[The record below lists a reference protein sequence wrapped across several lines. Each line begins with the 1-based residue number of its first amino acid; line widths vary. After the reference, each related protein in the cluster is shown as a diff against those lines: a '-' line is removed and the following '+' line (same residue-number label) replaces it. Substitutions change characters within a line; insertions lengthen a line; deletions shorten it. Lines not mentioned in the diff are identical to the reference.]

1 MSWNFLSEI
10 FGASHYCVSYRSV
23 WIGGYIFK
31 EKTMKRLFVLFVILI
46 SLTAFITVSCEGK
59 QEAAD
64 SGRVKLIIGAS
75 PRPHAEILEFVK
87 PKLAE
92 QGIDLEL
99 VVQSDNVLT
108 MRQTDAGE
116 FDANYIAHWPGLKA
130 SADEMG
136 FNFGNVGAVHIEPIG
151 FYSERYT
158 SKEELPAGAVIGIP
172 NDFSSEYRGL
182 KILEENGFLK
192 LTPDAS
198 PATGSLLNVQEYLKP
213 IKLVE
218 VEAGMIARSRDEY
231 DGYILNTSFI
241 LDAGIDPATNL
252 FREGLSS
259 QFGNIICVNAG
270 RENEA
275 AFKALYA
282 ALTTE
287 EVRQFI
293 LTEYKGAVVPA
304 F

>member
-1 MSWNFLSEI
+1 
-10 FGASHYCVSYRSV
+10 
-23 WIGGYIFK
+23 
-31 EKTMKRLFVLFVILI
+31 MKKLFVLF
-46 SLTAFITVSCEGK
+46 LTLVLSAAFITLSCEKSGG
-59 QEAAD
+59 AAAGD
-64 SGRVKLIIGAS
+64 SGRTKIIIGAS

-92 QGIDLEL
+92 QGIDLQL

-136 FNFGNVGAVHIEPIG
+136 FDFGNVGAVHIEPIG
-151 FYSERYT
+151 FYSERYS
-158 SKEELPAGAVIGIP
+158 SKEALPAAAIIAIP

-182 KILEENGFLK
+182 RILEENGFVR

-198 PATGSLLNVQEYLKP
+198 PATGSLLNIQEYLKP
-213 IKLVE
+213 VKFVE

-252 FREGLSS
+252 FREGVTS

>member
-1 MSWNFLSEI
+1 
-10 FGASHYCVSYRSV
+10 
-23 WIGGYIFK
+23 
-31 EKTMKRLFVLFVILI
+31 MKKVFVLFL
-46 SLTAFITVSCEGK
+46 ITVSI
-59 QEAAD
+59 AAFVTVGCRENRN
-64 SGRVKLIIGAS
+64 SAAAGSSRVKIIIGVS
-75 PRPHAEILEFVK
+75 PRPHSEILELVK

-92 QGIDLEL
+92 QGIDLQL
-99 VVQSDNVLT
+99 VIQSDNVLT

-158 SKEELPAGAVIGIP
+158 SKEEIPANAVIGIP

-182 KILEENGFLK
+182 KILEENGFLRM
-192 LTPDAS
+192 TPDAS
-198 PATGSLLNVQEYLKP
+198 PATGSLLNIAEYLRP

-241 LDAGIDPATNL
+241 LDAGIDPNTNL
-252 FREGLSS
+252 FREGLTS

-270 RENEA
+270 RENEP
-275 AFKALYA
+275 AFKALYE

>member
-1 MSWNFLSEI
+1 
-10 FGASHYCVSYRSV
+10 
-23 WIGGYIFK
+23 
-31 EKTMKRLFVLFVILI
+31 MKRPLVLFLILI
-46 SLTAFITVSCEGK
+46 SLAAFITVSCGGK
-59 QEAAD
+59 REAAD
-64 SGRVKLIIGAS
+64 SGRVTIIIGAS

-92 QGIDLEL
+92 QGIDLQL

-130 SADEMG
+130 SAEEMG

-158 SKEELPAGAVIGIP
+158 SKEGLPATAVIGIP

-182 KILEENGFLK
+182 KILEENGFVRLS
-192 LTPDAS
+192 PDAS
-198 PATGSLLNVQEYLKP
+198 PATGSLLNIDEYLKP

-231 DGYILNTSFI
+231 DGYVLNTSFI
-241 LDAGIDPATNL
+241 LDAGIDPSTNL
-252 FREGLSS
+252 FREGLTS

-270 RENEA
+270 RENEP

-293 LTEYKGAVVPA
+293 LTEYKSAVVPA

>member
-1 MSWNFLSEI
+1 
-10 FGASHYCVSYRSV
+10 
-23 WIGGYIFK
+23 
-31 EKTMKRLFVLFVILI
+31 MKKLFVLFLI
-46 SLTAFITVSCEGK
+46 TLLLTAFIMASCRGK
-59 QEAAD
+59 QESAAVD
-64 SGRVKLIIGAS
+64 SGRVKIIIGAS
-75 PRPHAEILEFVK
+75 PRPHGEILEFVK

-99 VVQSDNVLT
+99 VIQSDNILT

-130 SADEMG
+130 SAEEMG

-158 SKEELPAGAVIGIP
+158 SKEAIPADAVIGIP

-182 KILEENGFLK
+182 KILEENDFLK

-198 PATGSLLNVQEYLKP
+198 PATGSLLNIEEYLKP

-241 LDAGIDPATNL
+241 LDAGIDPSTNL
-252 FREGLSS
+252 FREGVTS

-270 RENEA
+270 RENEP
-275 AFKALYA
+275 AFKALYE

-293 LTEYKGAVVPA
+293 LTEYRGAVVPA